1 MWPACF
7 EAAMCWI
14 FFLMLLNQTAT
25 HNGRHKWP
33 KWWVCCEAHDRR
45 YFGLFATVIRSKGCL
60 ILQTSESWELS
71 VCEFLQLWHRAYSG
85 GWVYFCQCSYK
96 MGYTWFFELL
106 LVFCCILQVF
116 LLFKC
121 CQDFQCS
128 CRRKSK
134 RMSGEVLKSS
144 VRPQWHPRLR
154 DRWSWSEKQ

>member
-1 MWPACF
+1 MTSGGFHGLHFECPTLCHQCALKAQSVEVVFSCF
-7 EAAMCWI
+7 WI
-14 FFLMLLNQTAT
+14 ELPFIMADAK
-25 HNGRHKWP
+25 R
-33 KWWVCCEAHDRR
+33 WVCCEAHSIR
-45 YFGLFATVIRSKGCL
+45 YLGSFVTLIRSKGCL
-60 ILQTSESWELS
+60 ISQTSESWELS
-71 VCEFLQLWHRAYSG
+71 VCEFLQLWYRAYSG

-134 RMSGEVLKSS
+134 RMSGEVLKL
-144 VRPQWHPRLR
+144 QAF
-154 DRWSWSEKQ
+154 